1 MEGYYIIPLLTLLI
15 QYTVCQEIEPVYPCL
30 LDEVKADRSGVV
42 TFYPSE
48 NQVTCTLSLTQ
59 IPPGVSLYLE
69 GNLNDFPS
77 SYGRCPDSGGPV
89 QVTFSTGLTLCRG
102 TNNDR
107 LKGYVITPATDSLSV
122 TFDSSSSTP
131 LDLAYYHCMSLLSLL
146 LTPSVNSVT
155 I

>member
-1 MEGYYIIPLLTLLI
+1 MAGYYIIPLLILLI

-42 TFYPSE
+42 IFYPSE
-48 NQVTCTLSLTQ
+48 NQVTCTLNLTQ
-59 IPPGVSLYLE
+59 LTPEIALYLE
-69 GNLNDFPS
+69 GSLTTFS
-77 SYGRCPDSGGPV
+77 SSAGRCPDSGGPV
-89 QVTFSTGLTLCRG
+89 RVTFSTGLTLCRS
-102 TNNDR
+102 TNNDTLTR
-107 LKGYVITPATDSLSV
+107 YIITPATDSLSV
-122 TFDSSSSTP
+122 TFNSSSSTP